1 MVEPFQLH
9 KKLAINMAVQ
19 PIINKR
25 VVLAFEYI
33 LVVGDFAHVLWRHPI
48 SQYKEE
54 HVRKTHE
61 HFRAAES
68 ARPSRNIQP
77 KTIMKRKLTLRKVLF
92 SIEECPLQWV
102 CQI

>member
-1 MVEPFQLH
+1 
-9 KKLAINMAVQ
+9 MAVQ

-68 ARPSRNIQP
+68 ARPSRNILP